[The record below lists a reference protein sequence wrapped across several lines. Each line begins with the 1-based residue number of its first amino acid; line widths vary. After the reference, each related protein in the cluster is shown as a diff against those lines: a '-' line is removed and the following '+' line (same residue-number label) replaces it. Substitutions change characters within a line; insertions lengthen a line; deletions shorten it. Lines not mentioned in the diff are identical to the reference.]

1 MIGEIQSGVMKTV
14 VSLNGKYEGRRK
26 MKFQGIIPPVVT
38 LFDEAG
44 NLDLMLNKR
53 YIDKLISQNIH
64 GILLMGSS
72 GEFSSLTT
80 EERKLYV
87 REMIK
92 HINGRVP
99 VMVGVGHTSLKD
111 VLDLTSYAEEHGA
124 DGVLVVNP
132 YYWKLSDEQLYRFF
146 SCVAEH
152 TKVQVFIYNIPQL
165 TGQNLSVELIKRL
178 AEAHSNIVGIKET
191 VSDFGHI
198 RQVLT
203 ETIKVRS
210 DFQVFSA
217 FDEHFLPALMIGAAG
232 SINGSA
238 VFAPEIA
245 VDLYETFQKGDLL
258 AAQKN
263 HQVISK
269 LMDIYTYCP
278 TFFTA
283 MKEAVH
289 QRWFD
294 VPAGHRAPNDVFSGE
309 LRNNVATLLKK
320 IELKEGVQL

>member
-1 MIGEIQSGVMKTV
+1 M
-14 VSLNGKYEGRRK
+14 N
-26 MKFQGIIPPVVT
+26 FHGIIPPVVT

-44 NLDLMLNKR
+44 NLDIELNR
-53 YIDKLISQNIH
+53 SYMDQLISRNID

-99 VMVGVGHTSLKD
+99 VMVGVGHTALKE
-111 VLDLTSYAEEHGA
+111 VHELTSYAEEHGA

-132 YYWKLSDEQLYRFF
+132 YYWKLSDEQLYRYY
-146 SCVAEH
+146 SSVADH
-152 TKVQVFIYNIPQL
+152 TNLQVFIYNIPLL
-165 TGQNLSVELIKRL
+165 TGQNISVELIKRL
-178 AEAHSNIVGIKET
+178 VVDHSNIAGIKET
-191 VSDFGHI
+191 VSDFGHL

-203 ETIKVRS
+203 EVKKVRS
-210 DFQVFSA
+210 DFRVFSA
-217 FDEHFLPALMIGAAG
+217 FDEHLLPAQMIGAAG

-238 VFAPEIA
+238 VFAPEIS
-245 VDLYETFQKGDLL
+245 VDLYNSYQKGDLEK
-258 AAQKN
+258 AQKN
-263 HQVISK
+263 HQMISK
-269 LMDIYTYCP
+269 LMDLYTYGP

-294 VPAGHRAPNDVFSGE
+294 VSAGHRAPCDVFPAD
-309 LRNNVATLLKK
+309 LRDKVAALLKN
-320 IELKEGVQL
+320 IDMKEGVQ

>member
-1 MIGEIQSGVMKTV
+1 M
-14 VSLNGKYEGRRK
+14 N
-26 MKFQGIIPPVVT
+26 FQGIIPPVVT

-44 NLDLMLNKR
+44 HLDLALNRR
-53 YIDKLISQNIH
+53 YIDQLISRNIH

-99 VMVGVGHTSLKD
+99 VMVGVGHSALKE
-111 VLDLTSYAEEHGA
+111 VLELTSYAEEHGA

-132 YYWKLSDEQLYRFF
+132 YYWKLSDEQLYRFY
-146 SCVAEH
+146 SCVANH
-152 TKVQVFIYNIPQL
+152 TNLQVFIYNIPLL
-165 TGQNLSVELIKRL
+165 TGQNLSVELIKKL
-178 AEAHSNIVGIKET
+178 AEAHSNIAGIKET
-191 VSDFGHI
+191 VSDFGHL

-203 ETIKVRS
+203 EVKKVRS
-210 DFQVFSA
+210 DFLVFSA
-217 FDEHFLPALMIGAAG
+217 FDEHLLPAQMIGADG

-238 VFAPEIA
+238 VFAPEFS
-245 VDLYETFQKGDLL
+245 VDLYESYQKGDL
-258 AAQKN
+258 AKAQKN
-263 HQVISK
+263 HQVVSK
-269 LMDIYTYCP
+269 LMDVYTYGP

-294 VPAGHRAPNDVFSGE
+294 VAAGHRAPCDVYSAD
-309 LRNNVATLLKK
+309 LRDNVAALLKN
-320 IELKEGVQL
+320 IEMKEGVQL